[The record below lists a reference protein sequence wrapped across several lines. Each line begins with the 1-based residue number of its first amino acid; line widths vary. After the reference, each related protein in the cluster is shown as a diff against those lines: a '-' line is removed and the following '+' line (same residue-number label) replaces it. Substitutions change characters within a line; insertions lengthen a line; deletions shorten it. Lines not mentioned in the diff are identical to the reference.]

1 MNNSILNQLQG
12 DDATVTATA
21 NAVAEAMAGCSGY
34 VSESILFFDRHC
46 KTLYFP
52 NHPML
57 FPFCNEQGRDP
68 WTSSFAKHASKIS
81 VDHKCGLPVLQD
93 AEAVAKAMAS
103 AAVKVKCD
111 GKVTG
116 KGALCLNLISAFS

>member
-1 MNNSILNQLQG
+1 MHQG
-12 DDATVTATA
+12 YLLIT
-21 NAVAEAMAGCSGY
+21 NVAF
-34 VSESILFFDRHC
+34 LF
-46 KTLYFP
+46 
-52 NHPML
+52 
-57 FPFCNEQGRDP
+57 
-68 WTSSFAKHASKIS
+68 
-81 VDHKCGLPVLQD
+81 PVLQD